1 MQKQGTRGDFIICV
15 MARSRIAFTHDFI
28 DSSVFNYTVD
38 AAAIG
43 RTTDSRSHK

>member
-1 MQKQGTRGDFIICV
+1 MGI
-15 MARSRIAFTHDFI
+15 SSIAFTHDFI
-28 DSSVFNYTVD
+28 DSPVFNCSVD